1 MCSESVV
8 RQSVRYRKAICRA
21 FRQLPFNNIVQL
33 VRYEFAVIQL
43 SGPLFPGAA
52 LLTERGADG
61 GIKVSSRVC
70 PPYRFGYGLQ
80 RGPESRPLPGTAPL
94 TSV

>member
-43 SGPLFPGAA
+43 SGPFFRAQL
-52 LLTERGADG
+52 
-61 GIKVSSRVC
+61 S
-70 PPYRFGYGLQ
+70 
-80 RGPESRPLPGTAPL
+80 
-94 TSV
+94 